1 MYAKDN
7 TVYVDCYYYKIKV
20 THDKLLEY
28 NLTLKGLN
36 DSDLELK
43 TKYKTLMCPPTTI
56 CHPKTIYHPTTV
68 LNTSVI
74 NKRIPASSRSKI
86 CLDEESSL
94 IQLLYSGSTKLYQL
108 LPALFSA

>member
-1 MYAKDN
+1 MYTKDN

-56 CHPKTIYHPTTV
+56 CPPMAV

-74 NKRIPASSRSKI
+74 NKRIPASSRNRI
-86 CLDEESSL
+86 CLDKNSSFV
-94 IQLLYSGSTKLYQL
+94 QLLYSGSTKLYQL